1 MDRLLNQMRYV
12 WAVENWE
19 KSTNKNNIRTEELSP
34 SQIIVNDL
42 KLKIEKPNTWP
53 LHAVIKDRFLNFLSL
68 LNKMDKKAPWEHV
81 GNELKSELWCSLFY
95 NRVPGTSETSAT
107 RAWHERRECDTS
119 EKLATRVRR
128 DCFMNDTSATPV
140 LHEGYKCDTSE
151 EFWFW

>member
-1 MDRLLNQMRYV
+1 MRYV

-68 LNKMDKKAPWEHV
+68 LNKMDKKA
-81 GNELKSELWCSLFY
+81 LLFY
-95 NRVPGTSETSAT
+95 GNMLEMNLSQSYDVVYFTTECQARAKRVRHGRDMNDASAT
-107 RAWHERRECDTS
+107 Q
-119 EKLATRVRR
+119 VR
-128 DCFMNDTSATPV
+128 N
-140 LHEGYKCDTSE
+140 
-151 EFWFW
+151 